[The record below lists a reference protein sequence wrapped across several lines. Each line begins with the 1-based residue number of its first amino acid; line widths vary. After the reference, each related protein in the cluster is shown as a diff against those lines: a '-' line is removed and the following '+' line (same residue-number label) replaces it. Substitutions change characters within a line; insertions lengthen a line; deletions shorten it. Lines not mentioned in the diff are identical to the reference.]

1 MHGWPKV
8 PDGKST
14 LVEEENVA
22 EGGEGEEE
30 CHVSM
35 YIEQDRSAMRPG
47 ASNHARPFEQST
59 QGPSTNHASKIGMVN
74 PWYK

>member
-22 EGGEGEEE
+22 EGEEGEEE

-47 ASNHARPFEQST
+47 ASDHARPVDQPRIKDRNGQPLVQIS
-59 QGPSTNHASKIGMVN
+59 
-74 PWYK
+74 